1 MSELFGWDLVVS
13 ASRMAL
19 PLLFAALGGLLSER
33 SGVVNIALEAK
44 MLFGAFA
51 GAAVAAATG
60 SAWLGWTA
68 GFAAGAMTGALYSA
82 LVLEGRSDQ
91 IVAGTALN
99 VLAIG
104 LIPFLSKIFF
114 DSTGSTPSLPLS
126 ARFSWQPFAWAAFAL
141 IAVIIL
147 IHRTRAGLWIT
158 FAGENPLALKSVGI
172 SVSRLR
178 RLALIAGGGLA
189 GWGGA
194 TLSLALASSY
204 SPLMTSGRGFI
215 ALAALIAG
223 RWAPVPTALAC
234 FGFGV
239 IDAAQIR
246 LQGVSIGD
254 FQVPVQ
260 FIQIFPYLLT
270 LALLAGFVGASRAPK
285 ALGKGLEGEEPSL

>member
-1 MSELFGWDLVVS
+1 MSELLGWDLLIS

-19 PLLFAALGGLLSER
+19 PLVFAALGGLLCER
-33 SGVVNIALEAK
+33 SGVVNIALEAQ

-51 GAAVAAATG
+51 AAAVAALTG
-60 SAWLGWTA
+60 SVWLGWTA
-68 GFAAGAMTGALYSA
+68 GFAAGALTGALYSA

-91 IVAGTALN
+91 IVAGTSLN

-104 LIPFLSKIFF
+104 FIPFLSKILF
-114 DSTGSTPSLPLS
+114 DSTGSTPSLAAS
-126 ARFSWQPFAWAAFAL
+126 ARFSWEPFAWAAFAIL
-141 IAVIIL
+141 TVTAL
-147 IHRTRAGLWIT
+147 IHRTRAGLWLT
-158 FAGENPLALKSVGI
+158 FAGENPLALKSVGV
-172 SVSRLR
+172 SVFRLR
-178 RLALIAGGGLA
+178 RVSLVAGGALA

-223 RWAPVPTALAC
+223 RWAPIPTVLAC
-234 FGFGV
+234 LGFGLV
-239 IDAAQIR
+239 DSAQIR
-246 LQGVSIGD
+246 LQGASIGE

-285 ALGKGLEGEEPSL
+285 ALGKGLEGEEPSP